1 MNCSNLHTIKISSCI
16 ESIAEQVFDGCFKLE
31 NIIVGSNNHYCVTNN
46 ILIDKSER
54 KVLRVANKGN
64 AEIAIPDGITVICDR
79 AFDRN
84 LTERISL
91 SKSVARFSQKSF
103 FECYKLKEFYV
114 NRKNPSYSSLGG
126 VLHSKDRTKLILYPI
141 GKDDTNYFLE
151 DDVTE
156 ICNSA
161 FSKAAHLIS
170 ITFNTMIKNIGTR
183 AFEYCQSLESI
194 MLDFDR
200 ISDIDEVREFDK
212 EKEKA
217 KVEELRKAEAQKA
230 EEERRRV
237 ELEHGINSTPNGEET
252 ENKPAE
258 KVVCAACGAIIDDDA
273 THCGDCGAK
282 VETETTTDTTVVAE
296 AIDTAEVIEGEET
309 IIAEAEETTAYDE
322 ECIVVTKPDI

>member
-1 MNCSNLHTIKISSCI
+1 MTTEFDEAINDLHDYLPRLSAK
-16 ESIAEQVFDGCFKLE
+16 
-31 NIIVGSNNHYCVTNN
+31 GSGDDV
-46 ILIDKSER
+46 
-54 KVLRVANKGN
+54 
-64 AEIAIPDGITVICDR
+64 
-79 AFDRN
+79 
-84 LTERISL
+84 
-91 SKSVARFSQKSF
+91 SVA
-103 FECYKLKEFYV
+103 V
-114 NRKNPSYSSLGG
+114 
-126 VLHSKDRTKLILYPI
+126 
-141 GKDDTNYFLE
+141 
-151 DDVTE
+151 
-156 ICNSA
+156 
-161 FSKAAHLIS
+161 
-170 ITFNTMIKNIGTR
+170 MI
-183 AFEYCQSLESI
+183 
-194 MLDFDR
+194 DFDR

-309 IIAEAEETTAYDE
+309 IISEAEETTAYDE
-322 ECIVVTKPDI
+322 ECIVVTKPDIPNSEENTEVIITDSPVVDNSVDITTEEVVVEEPVVTESVEATPIEDVVVDDETSQG